1 MGSRDEP
8 RMLALLLAFVAAL
21 YAVTWLVEGPPSDR
35 RAPVT
40 VPAPTVEVTFSVR

>member
-8 RMLALLLAFVAAL
+8 GTLALLLAFAAAL
-21 YAVTWLVEGPPSDR
+21 YAVTWLAAGPSGDR